1 LSPTATAATCGQV
14 LDVSARF
21 SRREAEARVRFPDA

>member
-1 LSPTATAATCGQV
+1 LSPTRTADTCGQV

-21 SRREAEARVRFPDA
+21 SRREAEVRVRLPDA